1 MRDQIALVL
10 VVVLGLTG
18 AGCLFQHHTE
28 VFSWGQ
34 YSPVPLPLSTD
45 AQKARSL
52 AVSYLDR
59 EDKRDTS
66 EFTIRVLQ
74 DSLSYAVECSPKRP
88 SLFDSAGEM
97 WMFHDQGYEIII
109 RKSDLSIIKVWVIR

>member
-1 MRDQIALVL
+1 MRYQIVLVL
-10 VVVLGLTG
+10 FIMLGLTG

-28 VFSWGQ
+28 IFDWGQ
-34 YSPVPLPLSTD
+34 YSEIPLPLSTD

-52 AVSYLDR
+52 AVSYLDQ

-66 EFTIRVLQ
+66 EFTVRVLQ

-88 SLFDSAGEM
+88 SLFDSAGKM
-97 WMFHDQGYEIII
+97 WVFHDTGYEVII
-109 RKSDLSIIKVWVIR
+109 RKSDFSIIKVWVIR